1 MQIYVQCLYL
11 QYFLTIIF
19 HLFLRCQCLQGFQDV
34 KKYLISAYKLKNFTK
49 YQALTLQNV
58 IYNVYLR

>member
-19 HLFLRCQCLQGFQDV
+19 HLFLRSQCLQGFQDV
-34 KKYLISAYKLKNFTK
+34 KKYLIKDINLK
-49 YQALTLQNV
+49 TLQN
-58 IYNVYLR
+58 ISL